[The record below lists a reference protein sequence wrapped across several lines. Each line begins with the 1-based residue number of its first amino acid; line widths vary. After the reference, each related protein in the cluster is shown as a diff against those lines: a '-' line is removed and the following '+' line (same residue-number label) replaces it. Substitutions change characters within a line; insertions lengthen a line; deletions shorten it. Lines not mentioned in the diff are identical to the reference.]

1 MFDKKSDYA
10 LNKRVKDAIVYISA
24 AGVPVLL
31 TRADFAN
38 DEEFQLWKAWSD
50 GDYQDTERSGRSFYD
65 SYIPLDEH
73 LDYIGAVP
81 SIEDELFTRLSNTE
95 RIKARMELMREIRLL
110 LTRKQFRRLWM
121 LHVEGMSMDAI
132 AEAEH
137 IQHQSVSESI
147 AAAKKKIFV
156 FLENNPA
163 KRPFFL

>member
-81 SIEDELFTRLSNTE
+81 SIEDELFTRLSMPSVLIAFERCCKNTRFFMPKSVPCAISAGCPG
-95 RIKARMELMREIRLL
+95 RIESALPYDGLESRLL
-110 LTRKQFRRLWM
+110 A
-121 LHVEGMSMDAI
+121 G
-132 AEAEH
+132 
-137 IQHQSVSESI
+137 
-147 AAAKKKIFV
+147 
-156 FLENNPA
+156 
-163 KRPFFL
+163 